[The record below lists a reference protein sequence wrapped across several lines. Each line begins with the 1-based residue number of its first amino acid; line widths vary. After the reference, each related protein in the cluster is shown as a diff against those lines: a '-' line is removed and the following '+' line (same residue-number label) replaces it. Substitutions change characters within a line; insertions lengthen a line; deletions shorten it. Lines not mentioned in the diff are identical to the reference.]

1 MDQLEG
7 GRMPD
12 RYFTDREAEL
22 ARLGLD
28 AEDDDDWA
36 KPDYELKQ
44 QVWDGTSYADYE
56 GE

>member
-1 MDQLEG
+1 
-7 GRMPD
+7 MPD